1 MRTHCVFMKR
11 YKIRIDRIIA
21 ALILISAPIVL
32 LIVFPKHSKEK
43 PNSSSFEVQ
52 TETSAVCTSST
63 KTAITTSITTEH
75 VTIPIINT
83 PQCSSAAFYSVDDDS
98 YIYKDNIK
106 KIVAPAS
113 LTKLLTASVALHYVN
128 KDKVFTVDSEQWL
141 VQPNSSLCYLQI
153 GNTLTLEDL
162 ITGMLMASGND
173 AAYTI
178 AVSVARELNANTYMT
193 DDEAVDYFCDL
204 MNDFAHNLGMTNSN
218 FVNPDGWD
226 NDEQYTTVEDLI
238 KISEYALSVPE
249 ISNIIGTYYKSVTI
263 NSGETFSWTNSNL
276 LLDPYSSYYCDFAV
290 GMKTGTTPNAGNNLI
305 AVFEKNKR
313 IYISIVTGCQSDTDR
328 YELTL
333 KLLSLAE

>member
-141 VQPNSSLCYLQI
+141 VQANSSLCYLQI

-178 AVSVARELNANTYMT
+178 
-193 DDEAVDYFCDL
+193 
-204 MNDFAHNLGMTNSN
+204 
-218 FVNPDGWD
+218 
-226 NDEQYTTVEDLI
+226 
-238 KISEYALSVPE
+238 ALSVPE